1 MKFHVFIGTGLIL
14 MLGSHGIAGS
24 PQATRN
30 SPHEW
35 ECTYAFSDTTCR
47 EMIAAWAE
55 DEGLD
60 SANVTDFMRCSDC
73 QRREVVGAYST
84 RYLIG
89 YECNNRDGYDRR
101 FASLDDVIGVYR
113 QAEHE
118 SEGWRVTGWGFHRCL
133 LSWRCAQACAID
145 FDRAVC
151 VPLSGYYIGR
161 WIPEMGRQCDGN
173 ATRNAGGDPLLDE
186 ELLDE
191 ELGGDR
197 ETHWHGFNDLPSNFR

>member
-1 MKFHVFIGTGLIL
+1 MKTYVYVGLVFLLVHGRL
-14 MLGSHGIAGS
+14 GIAG
-24 PQATRN
+24 PPEATRN

-47 EMIAAWAE
+47 EMISAWAE
-55 DEGLD
+55 DEGVD
-60 SANVTDFMRCSDC
+60 SANITDLMRCSDC

-101 FASLDDVIGVYR
+101 FSSFDAVIGVYR
-113 QAEHE
+113 QAENRN
-118 SEGWRVTGWGFHRCL
+118 EGWRVTGWGFHRCL

-145 FDRAVC
+145 FDRAIC

-161 WIPEMGRQCDGN
+161 WIPEMGRQCDEN
-173 ATRNAGGDPLLDE
+173 ATDSDDGDLPLEHELD
-186 ELLDE
+186 
-191 ELGGDR
+191 GDR
-197 ETHWHGFNDLPSNFR
+197 ETQWYGLNDLPSDYR

>member
-1 MKFHVFIGTGLIL
+1 MKMYVYVGLVFVLMHGGL
-14 MLGSHGIAGS
+14 GIAG
-24 PQATRN
+24 PPVATRS

-47 EMIAAWAE
+47 EMISAWAE
-55 DEGLD
+55 DEGVD
-60 SANVTDFMRCSDC
+60 SANITDFMRCSDC

-113 QAEHE
+113 RAEN
-118 SEGWRVTGWGFHRCL
+118 SNVQGRTTGWGFHRCL

-145 FDRAVC
+145 FDRAIC

-161 WIPEMGRQCDGN
+161 WIPEMSRQCDGN
-173 ATRNAGGDPLLDE
+173 ATESDDGDLPLGHE
-186 ELLDE
+186 S
-191 ELGGDR
+191 GGDR
-197 ETHWHGFNDLPSNFR
+197 ETHWHGFSDLPSSYR

>member
-1 MKFHVFIGTGLIL
+1 MRIHAYYGLVFVLMHGGL
-14 MLGSHGIAGS
+14 GIAGP

-47 EMIAAWAE
+47 EMIAAWSE
-55 DEGLD
+55 DEGVD
-60 SANVTDFMRCSDC
+60 SVHVTDLVRCSDC

-84 RYLIG
+84 RYLVG
-89 YECNNRDGYDRR
+89 YECNSRDGYDRR
-101 FASLDDVIGVYR
+101 FASLDEIIGVYR
-113 QAEHE
+113 QAENRN
-118 SEGWRVTGWGFHRCL
+118 EGWRITGWGFHRCL

-161 WIPEMGRQCDGN
+161 WIPEMGRQCDENAVESDGGN
-173 ATRNAGGDPLLDE
+173 LPSNHALR
-186 ELLDE
+186 
-191 ELGGDR
+191 GDR
-197 ETHWHGFNDLPSNFR
+197 ETHWHGFDDRPGDSR